1 MNNYNCCF
9 LKKENFEL
17 YIDKFNNNLITF
29 IEKLDKE
36 YSNLGEYIL
45 KKFNEFK
52 TKVNKKNYT
61 YQYTNIVNSPT
72 PSSENTYQENVSI
85 IISDENINESNIT
98 RRKLSNNSD
107 SNSSIEMIPKHYV
120 DNKESFLDEAW
131 DIIAG

>member
-1 MNNYNCCF
+1 
-9 LKKENFEL
+9 
-17 YIDKFNNNLITF
+17 
-29 IEKLDKE
+29 
-36 YSNLGEYIL
+36 
-45 KKFNEFK
+45 
-52 TKVNKKNYT
+52 
-61 YQYTNIVNSPT
+61 
-72 PSSENTYQENVSI
+72 NTYQENVSI